1 MLEQI
6 IARVRR
12 MAKDVRQMVSVE
24 SAEAIE
30 KLGRDIVILNNFI
43 VKELENVEVNSNFDE
58 ISKKAARR
66 GVFEQAARKLE
77 AIKARSNYSF
87 TDELLEMKLKNKP
100 VEKETALLQFF
111 REKEVR
117 DRLFGM
123 SETQILSLF
132 GESLFDGSNTLLL
145 SAIRNAPAGFEP
157 ISKKTLKKIQQA
169 GAEKIDTGSDQNI
182 ESVRYLNSM
191 VGEIFNLLKKELDN
205 LRRKELPNMIAKS
218 TDSNER
224 PFKF

>member
-6 IARVRR
+6 ISRVRR

-58 ISKKAARR
+58 KSKKAARR

-100 VEKETALLQFF
+100 MEEETTLLQFF

-132 GESLFDGSNTLLL
+132 GESLFDGSNALLL

-169 GAEKIDTGSDQNI
+169 GAEKIDTGSDQNV

>member
-43 VKELENVEVNSNFDE
+43 VIELENVEVNSNFDE
-58 ISKKAARR
+58 KSKKAARR

-77 AIKARSNYSF
+77 AIKARSNYSY

-100 VEKETALLQFF
+100 VEEETALLQFF

-132 GESLFDGSNTLLL
+132 GESLFDGSNALLL

-169 GAEKIDTGSDQNI
+169 GAEKIDTGNDQNI